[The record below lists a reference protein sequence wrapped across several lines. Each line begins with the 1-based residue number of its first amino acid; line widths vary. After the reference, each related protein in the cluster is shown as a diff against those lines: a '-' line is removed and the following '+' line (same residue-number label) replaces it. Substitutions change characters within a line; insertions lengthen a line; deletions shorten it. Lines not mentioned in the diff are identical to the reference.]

1 MTYSQAIKHMQN
13 LRMFGTKLGL
23 ENPSRL
29 ASLVESPHKQLRF
42 IHVAGT
48 NGKGS
53 VCAMLESV
61 YREAGYRTGL
71 FTSPHLI
78 SFRERIQVNRN
89 LIPETTVARL
99 SSELVELMATFPK
112 GQKPTFFEM
121 AVVMALCHFS
131 EQKCDVVLWE
141 TGMGGRLD
149 ATNIV
154 TPIASVITN
163 IGLDHTRWLGDS
175 HTEIAQEKSGII
187 KHGIPA
193 FTATQQHEALSTI
206 RSVAK
211 TKKAE
216 LIEID
221 KSNIDFKL
229 SLLGQHQQTNARLVY
244 NVVNRLKSILPV
256 STEHIKSGLKTVSW
270 AGRLQLVNIGLQKF
284 LLDGA
289 HNAEGALTLQRSLK
303 DHFNKKSLV
312 FILGM
317 VNEKDG
323 SGFCQNI
330 APIADRI
337 ILSPVKS
344 DRSANPSTFEPVCQ
358 TANPKAK
365 TLVVASLRQALE
377 QCEKEHFVIITG
389 SFYLVGEALEQLGI
403 APQAIKSERLLNDW
417 GAPSGVNENNF
428 HT

>member
-1 MTYSQAIKHMQN
+1 MTYSEAIKHMQD

-23 ENPSRL
+23 ENPRRL
-29 ASLVESPHKQLRF
+29 ASMVDSPHKKLRF

-61 YREAGYRTGL
+61 YREAGYCTGL

-78 SFRERIQVNRN
+78 SFRERIQVNRK
-89 LIPETTVARL
+89 LIPEQTVARL
-99 SSELVELMATFPK
+99 TSQLAESMAAFPK
-112 GQKPTFFEM
+112 GQTPTFFEM
-121 AVVMALCHFS
+121 TVVMALCHFS

-163 IGLDHTRWLGDS
+163 IGLDHTRWLGNS

-187 KHGIPA
+187 KHDVPV
-193 FTATQQHEALSTI
+193 FTATQQDEALSTI

-211 TKKAE
+211 TQNAE
-216 LIEID
+216 LIELD
-221 KSNIDFKL
+221 QSHIDFNL
-229 SLLGQHQQTNARLVY
+229 SLLGQHQQINASLAN
-244 NVVNRLKSILPV
+244 NVVNRLQSILPV
-256 STEHIKSGLKTVSW
+256 TTENIEYGLRNVHW
-270 AGRLQLVNIGLQKF
+270 PGRLQLVNIGSQKF

-289 HNAEGALTLQRSLK
+289 HNAEGASILHKALE
-303 DHFNKKSLV
+303 DHFTDKSLV

-323 SGFCQNI
+323 SGFCQKI

-337 ILSPVKS
+337 ILSPVRS
-344 DRSANPSTFEPVCQ
+344 ERSAEPSTFEPVCQ
-358 TANPKAK
+358 TANPNAK
-365 TLVVASLRQALE
+365 TLVVSCLKQALE
-377 QCEKEHFVIITG
+377 HCEKEHFVIITG

-403 APQAIKSERLLNDW
+403 APQAVKSERLLNDW
-417 GAPSGVNENNF
+417 GTPNGMNEKNLD
-428 HT
+428 T